1 VDPLTWSI
9 LVCAVSFSAGA
20 ATVHWWHRRE
30 RRLARQFIHAKC
42 VTAAVDLHK
51 HVPYEIWEAVAPHE
65 RD

>member
-51 HVPYEIWEAVAPHE
+51 HVPYEI
-65 RD
+65 